1 MRRGSIVRAT
11 SGACQ
16 YRSGCFQNRLA
27 SIFSSIVRRGSIPAP
42 VFIIDHTTTAPAPTA
57 ERIARWAG
65 WGKVFIHA
73 PVFMAP
79 SLFQLNYEQERWKV
93 LSFSDVK
100 DYQKV
105 LQPA

>member
-1 MRRGSIVRAT
+1 VRWVEAHQA
-11 SGACQ
+11 GELDQFIAAN
-16 YRSGCFQNRLA
+16 RSGM
-27 SIFSSIVRRGSIPAP
+27 
-42 VFIIDHTTTAPAPTA
+42 
-57 ERIARWAG
+57 ARDLDG
-65 WGKVFIHA
+65 A

-79 SLFQLNYEQERWKV
+79 SLFQLNYEQERWKG